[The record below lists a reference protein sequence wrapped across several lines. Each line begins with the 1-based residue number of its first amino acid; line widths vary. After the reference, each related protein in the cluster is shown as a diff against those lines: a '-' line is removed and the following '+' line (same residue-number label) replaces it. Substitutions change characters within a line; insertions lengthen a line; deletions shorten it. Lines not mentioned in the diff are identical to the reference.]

1 VREIRKSISL
11 VEYNII
17 DIGNIEL
24 KRMIKFLISLIN
36 PCEK

>member
-17 DIGNIEL
+17 DIVNIEL
-24 KRMIKFLISLIN
+24 ERMIKFLISLTN